1 MQAAVTSQDAS
12 RYVFKNESIPP
23 FSPYQ
28 VKVGVY
34 NNKGE
39 GPFSPVTT
47 IYSAE
52 EGVYDYNYA
61 EKHTNTVPVIPLCN
75 NGSDRLLCWF
85 QFESVVVSY
94 THTHTALS
102 CINKWPNT
110 ENVPHSIDWVWHSEI
125 VIKHIFS
132 VCHFLR
138 MLNVERSDML
148 YLYTPVG
155 VQQ

>member
-75 NGSDRLLCWF
+75 NRSDRLLCWF

>member
-1 MQAAVTSQDAS
+1 MQAAVTSPDAS

-52 EGVYDYNYA
+52 EGGYY
-61 EKHTNTVPVIPLCN
+61 
-75 NGSDRLLCWF
+75 
-85 QFESVVVSY
+85 
-94 THTHTALS
+94 
-102 CINKWPNT
+102 
-110 ENVPHSIDWVWHSEI
+110 
-125 VIKHIFS
+125 
-132 VCHFLR
+132 
-138 MLNVERSDML
+138 
-148 YLYTPVG
+148 
-155 VQQ
+155 